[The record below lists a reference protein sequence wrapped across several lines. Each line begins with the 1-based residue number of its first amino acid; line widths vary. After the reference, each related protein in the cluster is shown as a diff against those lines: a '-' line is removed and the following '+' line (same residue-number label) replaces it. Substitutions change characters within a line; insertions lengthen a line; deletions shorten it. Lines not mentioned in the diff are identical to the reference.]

1 MCGWVT
7 GEHQRMAVKAL
18 LRWVLIL
25 PIHRT
30 NVQLKVAP
38 VVCGDVNIYINGL
51 THGIHLPNHSI
62 AIPSTSLNIGYNVYQ
77 LH

>member
-7 GEHQRMAVKAL
+7 GEHQRMAVEAL

-62 AIPSTSLNIGYNVYQ
+62 AIPSTSLNIWYNVY
-77 LH
+77 

>member
-7 GEHQRMAVKAL
+7 GEDQWMTVEAL
-18 LRWVLIL
+18 LGGVFIL
-25 PIHRT
+25 PIYRT

-51 THGIHLPNHSI
+51 THRIHLPNHTI
-62 AIPSTSLNIGYNVYQ
+62 AVPSTRLNIRYVY
-77 LH
+77 